1 MTRYATTMNRYAA
14 VPWPW
19 MILLLAAALVGQELL
34 MQWFGAQPPLTE
46 AVYRVFVMT
55 LGVASLALI
64 VLPPR
69 RAAYLLGFLVCAGL
83 MAWALWLQYGE
94 GIEPCPLCMF
104 QRVCVVLVGLVFLVA
119 AIQNPGR
126 TGAAFYA
133 VLTLV
138 ICGAGAGFAARQVWL
153 QALPKDQVPACGMG
167 LAYMMDTLPFT
178 AVIAKV
184 LQGSGECAEKGW
196 VFLGLSIA
204 GWTFVFF
211 ASMIA
216 AAIALIRRD

>member
-94 GIEPCPLCMF
+94 GIEP
-104 QRVCVVLVGLVFLVA
+104 
-119 AIQNPGR
+119 
-126 TGAAFYA
+126 
-133 VLTLV
+133 
-138 ICGAGAGFAARQVWL
+138 
-153 QALPKDQVPACGMG
+153 
-167 LAYMMDTLPFT
+167 
-178 AVIAKV
+178 
-184 LQGSGECAEKGW
+184 
-196 VFLGLSIA
+196 
-204 GWTFVFF
+204 
-211 ASMIA
+211 
-216 AAIALIRRD
+216 

>member
-1 MTRYATTMNRYAA
+1 MNRYVAI
-14 VPWPW
+14 PWPW
-19 MILLLAAALVGQELL
+19 AALVLCVALLGQELL
-34 MQWFGAQPPLTE
+34 LRSFGAQPPLTE

-69 RAAYLLGFLVCAGL
+69 RAAYLLGFLVCAAL
-83 MAWALWLQYGE
+83 MAWALWLQYGQ

-104 QRVCVVLVGLVFLVA
+104 QRVCVSAVGIVFLVA
-119 AIQNPGR
+119 AIHDPRRG
-126 TGAAFYA
+126 GATFYA
-133 VLTLV
+133 LLTLV
-138 ICGAGAGFAARQVWL
+138 LAGAGAAFAARQIWL

-167 LAYMMDTLPFT
+167 LSYMMDTLPF
-178 AVIAKV
+178 ADVVRKV
-184 LQGSGECAEKGW
+184 LEGSGECAEKGW

-211 ASMIA
+211 VSMIA
-216 AAIALIRRD
+216 AAIALIRRE